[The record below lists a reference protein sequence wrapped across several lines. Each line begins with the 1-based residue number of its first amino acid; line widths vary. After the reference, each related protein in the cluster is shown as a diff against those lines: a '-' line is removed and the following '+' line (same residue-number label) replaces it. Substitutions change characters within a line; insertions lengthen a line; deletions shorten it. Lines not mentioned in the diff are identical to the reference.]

1 MADYSQVNDY
11 SAKDALATGD
21 PLKLIKGSDID
32 SELSAISTA
41 VASKFD
47 STDIATA
54 GEAQAGTSNTV
65 IITPAR
71 LTAWGQ
77 GQAGIIEDLQAL
89 ADPDADRLL
98 FWDDSAGA
106 AAFLTVSTGLTLSG
120 TTLTVNEGDFA
131 RTVTAGN
138 GLSGGGALSADI
150 TLDVDLNELATE
162 TSIASGDFI
171 AMLDNTDS
179 GSGKITFANFEST
192 LSVANMSD
200 GATGGVDHSA
210 VSIATAADSGLTGGG
225 DLTATRNLSVDI
237 AGTTQETT
245 IDGSNDEVLFYD
257 ASAAGNRAV
266 PIESLVGTALG
277 EGRWYRSTTQ
287 ALSAATE
294 ATVVYNAAA
303 VDTLTR
309 GTFSTSTGIYT
320 AGSDGATIL
329 VSAGISVDSQGLG
342 DDSYVQVQQNGTD
355 VGTRG
360 NATVFSGYGASS
372 QMSTTTVVVVLT
384 AGQDMRVRAYNS
396 SAKNLEAGQGKTVV
410 SIVELR

>member
-89 ADPDADRLL
+89 ADPNADRLL

-138 GLSGGGALSADI
+138 GLSGGGAL
-150 TLDVDLNELATE
+150 
-162 TSIASGDFI
+162 
-171 AMLDNTDS
+171 
-179 GSGKITFANFEST
+179 
-192 LSVANMSD
+192 
-200 GATGGVDHSA
+200 
-210 VSIATAADSGLTGGG
+210 
-225 DLTATRNLSVDI
+225 
-237 AGTTQETT
+237 
-245 IDGSNDEVLFYD
+245 
-257 ASAAGNRAV
+257 
-266 PIESLVGTALG
+266 
-277 EGRWYRSTTQ
+277 
-287 ALSAATE
+287 
-294 ATVVYNAAA
+294 
-303 VDTLTR
+303 
-309 GTFSTSTGIYT
+309 
-320 AGSDGATIL
+320 
-329 VSAGISVDSQGLG
+329 
-342 DDSYVQVQQNGTD
+342 
-355 VGTRG
+355 
-360 NATVFSGYGASS
+360 
-372 QMSTTTVVVVLT
+372 
-384 AGQDMRVRAYNS
+384 
-396 SAKNLEAGQGKTVV
+396 
-410 SIVELR
+410 

>member
-11 SAKDALATGD
+11 SAKDALSTGD
-21 PLKLIKGSDID
+21 PLKLIKGSDVD
-32 SELSAISTA
+32 AEFSAISTA
-41 VASKFD
+41 VATKFD

-65 IITPAR
+65 VITPAR

-77 GQAGIIEDLQAL
+77 NGAGVIEDLQAL
-89 ADPDADRLL
+89 QDPDADRLL

-106 AAFLTVSTGLTLSG
+106 TAFLTVSTGLTLSG

-138 GLSGGGALSADI
+138 GLSGGGALSSDI
-150 TLDVDLNELATE
+150 SLAIDFNELTTA
-162 TSIASGDFI
+162 TSIATGDLVTF
-171 AMLDNTDS
+171 LDLTGTVS
-179 GSGKITFANFEST
+179 SKITFANLESALT
-192 LSVANMSD
+192 VANMSD

-225 DLTATRNLSVDI
+225 DITATRNLSVDI

-245 IDGSNDEVLFYD
+245 IDSTNDEVLFYD
-257 ASAAGNRAV
+257 ASAAANRAV

-277 EGRWYRSTTQ
+277 EGRWYRSSVQ

-294 ATVVYNAAA
+294 ATVAYNASA

-320 AGSDGATIL
+320 AGSDGATIF
-329 VSAGISVDSQGLG
+329 VTAGISVDAQAMG
-342 DDSYVQVQQNGTD
+342 DDSYVQIQQNGTD

-360 NATVFSGYGASS
+360 NATVFSGYGASTQQS
-372 QMSTTTVVVVLT
+372 SCQAVVVLT
-384 AGQDMRVRAYNS
+384 SGQQMRVRAYNT
-396 SAKNLEAGQGKTVV
+396 SAKNLEAGQGKTAV